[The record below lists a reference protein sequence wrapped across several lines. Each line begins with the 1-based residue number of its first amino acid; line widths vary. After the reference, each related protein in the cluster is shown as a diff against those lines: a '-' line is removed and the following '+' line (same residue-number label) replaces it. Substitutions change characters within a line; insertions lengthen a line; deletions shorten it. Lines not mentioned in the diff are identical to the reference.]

1 MIKILFLCHGD
12 ICIQFHDRRIACK
25 NRCFHIFN
33 MFAVKQ
39 RLSDNISQRK
49 IRLCRK
55 FGCRHRTMYGPYC
68 GGPVPFH
75 WQSRRCPVLPISIRS
90 LLEAPLLIFN
100 ESKHRLKKT
109 MPVCISSLLYIFFVM
124 MTRGDGLFKSFCCFQ
139 NNIHDIVITQS
150 SIQRQMVIGGS
161 APYLSCIIMII
172 ICSAAFLLE
181 NQILGFFLC
190 QIFFAHPYH
199 KNYSQACRP
208 ESVRVRFHRC
218 RTVGRW

>member
-1 MIKILFLCHGD
+1 MDFFRIKQSPVAAEFCHNIHD
-12 ICIQFHDRRIACK
+12 IRRFPEFHDRRIACK

-75 WQSRRCPVLPISIRS
+75 WQTRRCPVLPISIRS
-90 LLEAPLLIFN
+90 LLEVPLLIFN

-109 MPVCISSLLYIFFVM
+109 MPVCISSLLYIF
-124 MTRGDGLFKSFCCFQ
+124 
-139 NNIHDIVITQS
+139 
-150 SIQRQMVIGGS
+150 
-161 APYLSCIIMII
+161 LS
-172 ICSAAFLLE
+172 
-181 NQILGFFLC
+181 
-190 QIFFAHPYH
+190 
-199 KNYSQACRP
+199 
-208 ESVRVRFHRC
+208 
-218 RTVGRW
+218 

>member
-100 ESKHRLKKT
+100 ESKHRPEKT
-109 MPVCISSLLYIFFVM
+109 MLVCISRLLYNFFVM
-124 MTRGDGLFKSFCCFQ
+124 MTRRMDYLSLFAVSR
-139 NNIHDIVITQS
+139 ITSMTQS
-150 SIQRQMVIGGS
+150 
-161 APYLSCIIMII
+161 
-172 ICSAAFLLE
+172 
-181 NQILGFFLC
+181 
-190 QIFFAHPYH
+190 
-199 KNYSQACRP
+199 
-208 ESVRVRFHRC
+208 
-218 RTVGRW
+218 